1 MPTERDAERPTEP
14 APRPAV
20 GSDRGEQWQALL
32 VRCRRSVKCGQAQM
46 AVTTRGRRSEGMSQ
60 EVAAAELGF
69 SARWYGILE
78 RNGHDMALDTE
89 VLERLARVLRMSAH
103 DRYTLFLLN
112 TGKEPPS
119 GSLDFPSA
127 AIVQAVLNT
136 SPYPAYVSNKR
147 WDVEQYNEAWMRV
160 WGDGPVPSN
169 VVLYV
174 LTEPRVRDT
183 VLLNWASGWALP
195 VLRQV
200 RAALLT
206 WPADDGLKRLQQEVE
221 TAAAQDPVLA
231 DLCREAWNEEY
242 IHGSGDTRLLDHA
255 EWGPCEITLLM
266 LRGLDPESGHR
277 IVWILPPGADWH
289 NDVSSMLTSLRL
301 LAEQVTSGGPRHLLV
316 GGNGEPEAVLLP
328 LADYQRLVAGSA
340 QSEVREAAGPV
351 GARCPELAWDTGH
364 RPVEPDAAPSPR
376 PDQEA
381 ADERADP
388 GGPGSG

>member
-1 MPTERDAERPTEP
+1 
-14 APRPAV
+14 
-20 GSDRGEQWQALL
+20 
-32 VRCRRSVKCGQAQM
+32 
-46 AVTTRGRRSEGMSQ
+46 MSQ

-89 VLERLARVLRMSAH
+89 VLERLAGVLRMNAH
-103 DRYTLFLLN
+103 DRHTLFLLN

-147 WDVEQYNEAWMRV
+147 WDIEQYNEAWMRV

-174 LTEPRVRDT
+174 LTEHRVRDT
-183 VLLNWASGWALP
+183 VLRNWASGWALP
-195 VLRQV
+195 ILRQV

-255 EWGPCEITLLM
+255 EWGPCEITLMM

-277 IVWILPPGADWH
+277 IVWIVPPGADWH

-316 GGNGEPEAVLLP
+316 GGNGEPPAVLLP

-340 QSEVREAAGPV
+340 QSEMREPAGPV
-351 GARCPELAWDTGH
+351 GTRCPELAPDTGN
-364 RPVEPDAAPSPR
+364 RPVEPDAAASPR

-381 ADERADP
+381 AGERADP
-388 GGPGSG
+388 GGPGTG